1 MSQTRFPSPKTS
13 RLLSQREDAHGSTVQ
28 SQSATMRATRVA
40 PRNVIPGKD
49 KRDQIIRER
58 EEEQRRV
65 AEENQRREDLWKR
78 EASMEARET
87 FRRVKEHNAT
97 IAGKVARLDDAK
109 RAREVA
115 REREDPNTVSL
126 DAMMDREE
134 ERRDRED
141 RETAFLELEAFERA
155 RESHRARAAGKL

>member
-1 MSQTRFPSPKTS
+1 
-13 RLLSQREDAHGSTVQ
+13 
-28 SQSATMRATRVA
+28 MRATRIA
-40 PRNVIPGKD
+40 PRDIVPGKAQ
-49 KRDQIIRER
+49 RDRIIRER
-58 EEEQRRV
+58 EEEERRV
-65 AEENQRREDLWKR
+65 AEEYQRREDLWKR

-97 IAGKVARLDDAK
+97 IAGKVTRLDDAR

-155 RESHRARAAGKL
+155 RECHRARAGKL